1 MTWGKIASWG
11 FAAAMTAGF
20 GLAVSQA
27 QAAVHA
33 AAVAGPPAGYAPIRT
48 GQGMCLDDKGGVG
61 RDGQPVQLWK
71 CLGNRDQAWRAEPD
85 GTIRNANGYCL
96 GTGTAAN
103 GYAATADGA
112 RLVMVDC
119 ARAYLGSYWTIS
131 PFARQIV
138 NKHAAA
144 ALDNRQD
151 AQRDGNPLQ
160 LWDVANGP
168 PGAQAWTAVPSGGQP
183 PAVTPGL
190 PLEAARRSREHG
202 DIGRPG
208 VRAARIHAQHP

>member
-1 MTWGKIASWG
+1 VTWGKIASWG
-11 FAAAMTAGF
+11 VAAAMTAGF

-27 QAAVHA
+27 QAAVH

-71 CLGNRDQAWRAEPD
+71 CLGNRNEAWRAEPD

-119 ARAYLGSYWTIS
+119 ARSYLGSYWTIS

-151 AQRDGNPLQ
+151 AQRDGNPVQ
-160 LWDVANGP
+160 LCVHHDGHHDRLAGVRDRH
-168 PGAQAWTAVPSGGQP
+168 PGARPRRADHGVVR
-183 PAVTPGL
+183 PAGELGPIWYT
-190 PLEAARRSREHG
+190 SN
-202 DIGRPG
+202 
-208 VRAARIHAQHP
+208 